1 MIAGCRTGDTIRH
14 LDESRN
20 RPLLRKAVKRGLT
33 ILRPPGQRRFERVA
47 VAAEHLARLNE
58 LDLIIARSEAFARD
72 LLPCDES
79 RITLAPASGVPGG
92 EIGWTETLRIA
103 LPAANGGRLGW
114 MAAGR
119 RRGPAF
125 TADDE
130 AVFEQLARTVTLA
143 VQAGLRAE
151 AARAAEARMEALVSR
166 MSEGFAEFDTKLRF
180 IFVNEAGAR
189 TLQMAHPADGH
200 GTSLWDLGPGN
211 NAGQFGALCQTAIET
226 NRPVWATARFLSLKR
241 CFDLRAFPHPG
252 GLTVFFRDVTAE
264 REAEQ
269 RLRHSRRL
277 EAVGQLTGGVAH
289 DVNNLLTIMLGNFE
303 TIAVRAEER
312 LAQADPTVAR
322 PELEAELGLAIAGL
336 RAGESANSLIQRL
349 LAYSRG
355 QEEAVQP
362 VDVAALLRSL
372 DPLLQRTL
380 ARRIRARVK
389 CAPDLWPALADPAEL
404 ESAII
409 NMALNAQDAMPDGG
423 LLEIAAENVE
433 VDRLYA
439 KVGGF
444 ERTGAYVMLSVLD
457 NGAGMTQ
464 ETLRRA
470 FDPFFTTKAD
480 GTGSGLGLAMVRGFA
495 RQAGGHVIIDSEPGR
510 GTILRIYL
518 PQAREKAAP
527 RPAPTPA
534 RIPAGEIVFQASGQE
549 HVLLVEDNALV
560 RAHAEAILANL
571 GYRVTSAETG
581 AEALELL
588 GSGLSPALLFTDV
601 TLSGGMTGTDLAKA
615 AALLRPGLPVLFT
628 SGHGEGALTRD
639 GALPP
644 GAALLAKPFRRGDL
658 AVAVR
663 ARLDAARRP
672 APRD

>member
-1 MIAGCRTGDTIRH
+1 M
-14 LDESRN
+14 DESRN
-20 RPLLRKAVKRGLT
+20 GPLLRKTLTRGLT
-33 ILRPPGQRRFERVA
+33 LLKPPRPRRFERVA
-47 VAAEHLARLNE
+47 IAAEQLARLDE
-58 LDLIIARSEAFARD
+58 LDLIVARAEAFARD

-79 RITLAPASGVPGG
+79 RIALAGHSSMAGS
-92 EIGWTETLRIA
+92 EIGWSETLRIA
-103 LPAANGGRLGW
+103 LPAANGRRLGW

-130 AVFEQLARTVTLA
+130 ALFEQLARIVTLA

-151 AARAAEARMEALVSR
+151 AARAAEARAEGLLSR
-166 MSEGFAEFDTKLRF
+166 MSEGVAELDPRLQF
-180 IFVNEAGAR
+180 ISINTAAAR
-189 TLQMAHPADGH
+189 HLHLAHPAESN

-211 NAGQFGALCQTAIET
+211 GAGQFGALCQTAIET

-241 CFDLRAFPHPG
+241 CFDLRAFPHAG

-264 REAEQ
+264 REAEE

-303 TIAVRAEER
+303 TLAVRAEER
-312 LAQADPTVAR
+312 MAAASPAVAR
-322 PELEAELGLAIAGL
+322 PELEADLGLAIAGL

-355 QEEAVQP
+355 QQEAVQP

-389 CAPDLWPALADPAEL
+389 CPPDLWPALADPAEL
-404 ESAII
+404 ESAVL
-409 NMALNAQDAMPDGG
+409 NMALNAQDAMPNGG

-444 ERTGAYVMLSVLD
+444 ERTGRYVMLSVLD

-480 GTGSGLGLAMVRGFA
+480 GTGTGLGLAMVRGFA

-571 GYRVTSAETG
+571 GYRVTSAATG

-601 TLSGGMTGTDLAKA
+601 TLSGGMTGTSLAKA
-615 AALLRPGLPVLFT
+615 AAMLRPGIPVLFT

-644 GAALLAKPFRRGDL
+644 GAALLPKPFRRSDL

-663 ARLDAARRP
+663 ARLDAGRRP
-672 APRD
+672 PPRE

>member
-1 MIAGCRTGDTIRH
+1 V
-14 LDESRN
+14 DESRN
-20 RPLLRKAVKRGLT
+20 GPLLRKTLTRGLT
-33 ILRPPGQRRFERVA
+33 LLKPPRPRRFERVA
-47 VAAEHLARLNE
+47 IAAEQLARLDE
-58 LDLIIARSEAFARD
+58 LDLIVARAEAFARD

-79 RITLAPASGVPGG
+79 RIALAGHSSMAGS
-92 EIGWTETLRIA
+92 EIGWSETLRIA
-103 LPAANGGRLGW
+103 LPAANGRRLGW

-130 AVFEQLARTVTLA
+130 ALFEQLARIVTLA

-151 AARAAEARMEALVSR
+151 AARAAEARAEGLLSR
-166 MSEGFAEFDTKLRF
+166 MSEGVAELDPRLQF
-180 IFVNEAGAR
+180 ISINTAAAR
-189 TLQMAHPADGH
+189 HLHLAHPAESN

-211 NAGQFGALCQTAIET
+211 GAGQFGALCQTAIET

-241 CFDLRAFPHPG
+241 CFDLRAFPHAG

-264 REAEQ
+264 REAEE

-303 TIAVRAEER
+303 TLAVRAEDR
-312 LAQADPTVAR
+312 MAAASPAVAR
-322 PELEAELGLAIAGL
+322 PELEADLGLAIAGL

-355 QEEAVQP
+355 QQEAVQP

-389 CAPDLWPALADPAEL
+389 CPPDLWPALADPAEL
-404 ESAII
+404 ESAVL
-409 NMALNAQDAMPDGG
+409 NMALNAQDAMPNGG

-444 ERTGAYVMLSVLD
+444 ERTGRYVMLSVLD

-480 GTGSGLGLAMVRGFA
+480 GTGTGLGLAMVRGFA

-571 GYRVTSAETG
+571 GYRVTSAATG

-601 TLSGGMTGTDLAKA
+601 TLSGGMTGTSLAKA
-615 AALLRPGLPVLFT
+615 AAMLRPGIPVLFT

-644 GAALLAKPFRRGDL
+644 GAALLPKPFRRSDL

-663 ARLDAARRP
+663 ARLDAGRRP
-672 APRD
+672 PPRE